1 MLENIT
7 QEQFEHILDIL
18 ILYKQTN
25 PKKKVCLM
33 SCSMSYY
40 VLFFIMIF
48 VICEALGF
56 HFGDFGHSGRPSG
69 AQVGPRC
76 YFFVFG

>member
-25 PKKKVCLM
+25 PKKKVCLNET
-33 SCSMSYY
+33 S
-40 VLFFIMIF
+40 IK
-48 VICEALGF
+48 EAF
-56 HFGDFGHSGRPSG
+56 HFMNTTGKQFASQLGMNNEEEDD
-69 AQVGPRC
+69 
-76 YFFVFG
+76 

>member
-25 PKKKVCLM
+25 PNKKVCLNEK
-33 SCSMSYY
+33 S
-40 VLFFIMIF
+40 IK
-48 VICEALGF
+48 EAF
-56 HFGDFGHSGRPSG
+56 HFMSTTGRKFASQLG
-69 AQVGPRC
+69 MNNDEGED
-76 YFFVFG
+76 